1 MAMGQQKDRQGDLM
15 VGWAEM
21 PRSPGHV
28 FYDRLQS
35 VLIEGGFDAFAE
47 ASLPALLRGQDG
59 RALGAARAL
68 FPHAP
73 GGLLRGHRLRA
84 RSGVALLGFP
94 VAAGVP
100 ADWGCRERVPDHSW
114 LSKDPRAPAP

>member
-1 MAMGQQKDRQGDLM
+1 M

-35 VLIEGGFDAFAE
+35 VLIEGGFDGFAE
-47 ASLPALLRGQDG
+47 ASLPALLRGQAG
-59 RALGAARAL
+59 GAFGAAGAL

-73 GGLLRGHRLRA
+73 GGLLRGHRL
-84 RSGVALLGFP
+84 
-94 VAAGVP
+94 
-100 ADWGCRERVPDHSW
+100 
-114 LSKDPRAPAP
+114 

>member
-1 MAMGQQKDRQGDLM
+1 MTMGQQKDRQGDLM

-35 VLIEGGFDAFAE
+35 VLIDGGFRRLCRGGL
-47 ASLPALLRGQDG
+47 SVLLRGQAG
-59 RALGAARAL
+59 GAFGAAGAL

-73 GGLLRGHRLRA
+73 GGLLRGHRL
-84 RSGVALLGFP
+84 
-94 VAAGVP
+94 
-100 ADWGCRERVPDHSW
+100 
-114 LSKDPRAPAP
+114 

>member
-1 MAMGQQKDRQGDLM
+1 MFEAPMAMGQQKDRQGDLM

-47 ASLPALLRGQDG
+47 ASCRPYY
-59 RALGAARAL
+59 AARMG
-68 FPHAP
+68 AP
-73 GGLLRGHRLRA
+73 SVPPGRYFRMVLTWWAIRGHRLRA

-94 VAAGVP
+94 VAAVP
-100 ADWGCRERVPDHSW
+100 ATGEP
-114 LSKDPRAPAP
+114 

>member
-1 MAMGQQKDRQGDLM
+1 MGQQKDRQGEM

-47 ASLPALLRGQDG
+47 AS
-59 RALGAARAL
+59 
-68 FPHAP
+68 
-73 GGLLRGHRLRA
+73 
-84 RSGVALLGFP
+84 
-94 VAAGVP
+94 
-100 ADWGCRERVPDHSW
+100 
-114 LSKDPRAPAP
+114 